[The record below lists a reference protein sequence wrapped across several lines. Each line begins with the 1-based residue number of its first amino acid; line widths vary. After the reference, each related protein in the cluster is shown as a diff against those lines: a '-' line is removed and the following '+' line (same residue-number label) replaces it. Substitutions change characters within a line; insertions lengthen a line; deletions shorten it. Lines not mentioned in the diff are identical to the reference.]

1 MNATLIHFLGRCL
14 ALGGLLA
21 VLSQLSMP
29 TSAHAQDNQDQVRP
43 DNPAAEPDRW
53 LTENRW
59 GELRY
64 GLTIREPK
72 QADRIEQTRDG
83 ALARWSMPNGSK
95 IGLTI
100 YRGVHYRLDDR
111 GNVRQ
116 ERIHLN
122 TVVVDMVAS
131 LEAGGAGG
139 GGTNPI
145 TQLQPG
151 SAGRVHNTR
160 SDQWLEVG
168 DLLGYANYF
177 LMVPAGGGEPWLFG
191 IALLQLD
198 DTSMMVLRLECPR
211 NAFVPSICT
220 FESMVHS
227 VRVESAGDVSRRMRQ
242 WVDNGEALLASISDE
257 QYEQALRA
265 DRLFRIVESNRDI
278 GYQRVWQRRHD
289 PGYYD
294 ALVQRLQRDNP
305 DAQLEGVD
313 AFRITGN
320 AMVIQTHYEVGNT
333 QIDTM
338 QEYVEDQNG
347 VGEYWQIKSSLTDKA
362 NPHSDYTGAWV
373 ETGLR
378 GMANFN
384 NKLVDRIQVVRE
396 GTPPRQMTEFVLARE
411 RDPERRLRFPSARPD
426 MVPSG
431 DMTRHSWATPP
442 KAYISAIDA
451 MVLPALLPADRQATY
466 AFFAY
471 HIESTTIAWRIMR
484 VQPLDNGGKLVHL
497 RPTIDLAEQTIEY
510 DANNEL
516 VRWTFHDGRQ
526 MLPTTREELNRIW
539 RARNTR

>member
-1 MNATLIHFLGRCL
+1 MNATLIYFLGRCL

-21 VLSQLSMP
+21 ALALLSLP
-29 TSAHAQDNQDQVRP
+29 TTANAQDDPDQIRP
-43 DNPAAEPDRW
+43 DDPAADPDRW
-53 LTENRW
+53 LTDNRW

-72 QADRIEQTRDG
+72 QADRTEQTRDG

-100 YRGVHYRLDDR
+100 YRGVHYLRDER
-111 GNVRQ
+111 GNVTQ
-116 ERIHLN
+116 NRIHLN

-131 LEAGGAGG
+131 LKAGGAGG

-145 TQLQPG
+145 TQLQAG
-151 SAGRVHNTR
+151 SAGRVYNTK
-160 SDQWLEVG
+160 SDQWIEVG

-177 LMVPAGGGEPWLFG
+177 LMVPAGSDQPWLFG

-198 DTSMMVLRLECPR
+198 DTSIMVLRLECPR
-211 NAFVPSICT
+211 DEFVQSICT

-227 VRVESAGDVSRRMRQ
+227 VQIESAGDVARRIRG
-242 WVDNGEALLASISDE
+242 WVDNGEALLNATTDE
-257 QYEQALRA
+257 QYQQALRA
-265 DRLFRIVESNRDI
+265 DRLYRIVENNQDI
-278 GYQRVWQRRHD
+278 GYQRVWQRRQD
-289 PGYYD
+289 PAYYN
-294 ALVQRLQRDNP
+294 ALLQRLRRDDP

-320 AMVIQTHYEVGNT
+320 AMIIQTHYEAGST

-338 QEYVEDQNG
+338 QEYVEDQDG
-347 VGEYWQIKSSLTDKA
+347 IGAYWQIKSSLIENNNTQSPFA
-362 NPHSDYTGAWV
+362 GAWV

-384 NKLVDRIQVVRE
+384 NNLVDQIRVVRE
-396 GTPPRQMTEFVLARE
+396 GTPPRQMTDFVLARE
-411 RDPERRLRFPSARPD
+411 RDPQRRLRFPAARAD
-426 MVPSG
+426 MAPSG
-431 DMTRHSWATPP
+431 DTTSHAWATPP
-442 KAYISAIDA
+442 KAYLSAIDA
-451 MVLPALLPADRQATY
+451 MVVPALLPADRPATY

-484 VQPLDNGGKLVHL
+484 VQPLDNGGKRVHI

-510 DANNEL
+510 DANNEM
-516 VRWTFHDGRQ
+516 VRWTFPDGRE
-526 MLPTTREELNRIW
+526 MLPTIREELSRIW
-539 RARNTR
+539 RLRQTR